1 MTSQINPNNIDATYP
16 VAGQD
21 NDSQGFRDNF
31 TAIKTNFQYAAAEIG
46 NLQLNSISANAV
58 NNLGGGTLYN
68 GYVRDIAEIKVAIGP
83 VATGNT
89 ATLDFAASPYYTL
102 YTTGSSGNVTIA
114 FDNFAPTGYTS
125 RMRLQANITSTGH
138 TLVLP
143 AAVDVNNTGVQGLS
157 GSEITFGATGIYEFE
172 FETSDGG
179 GNVSIFDL
187 NRPLNVYT
195 NPLFLTGTEDLADSA
210 NVSLTTP
217 TSYFTTAGA
226 ETADLLDGSEGQIK
240 VLAAVNVAAGDMVIT
255 VANAAWGGSGTAT
268 FDGNGQ
274 ACTMQYINSQW
285 FCVGNNGV
293 TFG

>member
-31 TAIKTNFQYAAAEIG
+31 TSIKTNFQYAAAEIG

-68 GYVRDIAEIKVAIGP
+68 GYTRDMSEITVAIGP
-83 VATGNT
+83 VSTGNT
-89 ATLDFAASPYYTL
+89 ATLDFAASSYQTL
-102 YTTGSSGNVTIA
+102 YTTGGSGAVTLA
-114 FDNFAPTGYTS
+114 FDNFASTGYTS

-143 AAVDVNNTGVQGLS
+143 SAVDVNNMGIQGLS
-157 GSEITFGATGIYEFE
+157 GNTITFGDTGIYEFE

-179 GNVSIFDL
+179 GNISIFDL

-195 NPLFLTGTEDLADSA
+195 NPLFLTGSEDLANTA
-210 NVSLTTP
+210 NVSLTKT
-217 TSYFTTAGA
+217 TSYFTTAAA
-226 ETADLLDGSEGQIK
+226 ETATLLDGSDGQIK
-240 VLAAVNVAAGDMVIT
+240 VLAAVNVAAGDMVVT
-255 VANAAWGGSGTAT
+255 VSNAAWGGSGTAT

-274 ACTMQYINSQW
+274 ACTLQYVNSKW
-285 FCVGNNGV
+285 FCIGNNGV